1 MPRTAKEQPARATRR
16 TKETEAPAK
25 RSRKAAVE
33 EAPTKRTRKVAQE
46 EPAARRGRKSIVEEE
61 TPTKRSRKAVSE
73 ETPQRKKRSSA
84 TVEEQPAEPEYFN
97 PYADIDATLDVIEK
111 KAGISENTLDKSE
124 GRMSSGNLCLDI
136 VLGGGYTAGWYTNFG
151 QEQCCKTTEAVSVL
165 VSAINHDVPIIAYYD
180 FEGSASPDYIENIM
194 RNMGLKADV
203 KSIFGVKDR
212 EGNYVVKPRVRY
224 RSEAIAE
231 KFFDFVAGL
240 ERKLP
245 DKKKIGDQWYYLYE
259 NTKENQKLV
268 AGKYDKAYF
277 SKTNMYRIPAKD
289 GSLQAMILVDS
300 YPAMLPENK
309 DVDDPNGA
317 IASQARMF
325 SEQLQR
331 VKGRVRS
338 KRIAILGI
346 NQLRLRPMTMGNP
359 EYEPC
364 FIGSTPVHLAD
375 GTVDTIRNI
384 VLKKRKVK
392 VLSFDRET
400 GEISAKR
407 VIGWKDNG
415 NRLVSELVRVVYQ
428 AFDRH
433 GNPVSSEFT
442 ATKEHKIWT
451 PSGWVEAGSLQP
463 NDTIYLNLPKDTYSS
478 DQQQLIYGSL
488 LGDGVFESNKRS
500 IGWKL
505 MYSHVRYQVPYMMW
519 KAQALDFGDVFEIP
533 GSSSIQ
539 RYRPMGKLS
548 SFTSFRHYNPAIA
561 RYARLL
567 KSNHTVYEAK
577 HAKAILDI
585 FEKLDLR
592 GLAIWYMDD
601 GHFANDRKNGM
612 WVTTLSCDR
621 FSDELKQAAA
631 GCIERLTGVKPSI
644 HPKHGKLTISGKHE
658 NLLFQEAI
666 SEYIHPSMSY
676 KLFNCASAGQYAWSL
691 EGPTTLNTL
700 HKTKVLSIEKAQ
712 LGSKYARVYDLT
724 VEDNHTYFVGGS
736 SQNNAESSTTSR
748 KLRADGIAVSNCGE
762 ALKLYSD
769 VRLKHASR
777 AISSAPYVTASI
789 LAKAKKNGGIE
800 AEKSVQFKG
809 EDSYRY
815 INVRAHKNKLSRP
828 YLEAWLRLWI
838 SNPRGEAQG
847 FDPVFDTYAYLKQ
860 TGQMQGKR
868 DKMKLSL
875 VQGKNKLEAKK
886 FIDWHEFKTLILGTR
901 AEIKEICEEIG
912 LKPMYVRDFCFKQ
925 MASGLGIDLY
935 NAQLSADS
943 DDDDGEI
950 HDSENPDD

>member
-97 PYADIDATLDVIEK
+97 PYADIDATLDVIER

-364 FIGSTPVHLAD
+364 
-375 GTVDTIRNI
+375 
-384 VLKKRKVK
+384 
-392 VLSFDRET
+392 
-400 GEISAKR
+400 
-407 VIGWKDNG
+407 
-415 NRLVSELVRVVYQ
+415 
-428 AFDRH
+428 
-433 GNPVSSEFT
+433 
-442 ATKEHKIWT
+442 
-451 PSGWVEAGSLQP
+451 
-463 NDTIYLNLPKDTYSS
+463 
-478 DQQQLIYGSL
+478 
-488 LGDGVFESNKRS
+488 
-500 IGWKL
+500 
-505 MYSHVRYQVPYMMW
+505 
-519 KAQALDFGDVFEIP
+519 
-533 GSSSIQ
+533 
-539 RYRPMGKLS
+539 
-548 SFTSFRHYNPAIA
+548 
-561 RYARLL
+561 
-567 KSNHTVYEAK
+567 
-577 HAKAILDI
+577 
-585 FEKLDLR
+585 
-592 GLAIWYMDD
+592 
-601 GHFANDRKNGM
+601 
-612 WVTTLSCDR
+612 
-621 FSDELKQAAA
+621 
-631 GCIERLTGVKPSI
+631 
-644 HPKHGKLTISGKHE
+644 
-658 NLLFQEAI
+658 
-666 SEYIHPSMSY
+666 
-676 KLFNCASAGQYAWSL
+676 
-691 EGPTTLNTL
+691 
-700 HKTKVLSIEKAQ
+700 
-712 LGSKYARVYDLT
+712 
-724 VEDNHTYFVGGS
+724 
-736 SQNNAESSTTSR
+736 
-748 KLRADGIAVSNCGE
+748 GE

-886 FIDWHEFKTLILGTR
+886 FIDWHEFKTLILGTK